1 MISLITGGG
10 GFIGSH
16 LAEKL
21 VRLNH
26 KVIVID
32 DFSIGRKKNLSQIRR
47 NIKIINGTILN
58 NKILSKY
65 LKNVD
70 NVFHLA
76 AKADIVPSIE
86 NPNLYFDVNV
96 KGTLNVLNASV
107 KNKVKRFIYIASS
120 SSYGIPKKYPTPESS
135 NIDPQY
141 PYALTKRLG
150 EELVLHYSKVY
161 NLNST
166 SLRLFNVYGP
176 RARTSGTYGAVFGV
190 FLAQKLSN
198 KPFTVVGN
206 GKQTRDF
213 TYISDVVDAIVKV
226 FRKKNLSGEIFN
238 VGSGQTASVNKIVKL
253 LGGKKI
259 FIPKRPGEPNKTFAD
274 ISKIK
279 KKIGWKPKIKIE
291 KGISYLLKD
300 ISNWKD
306 APLWTVTKIQKAT
319 KKWFLY
325 LGKKRWR

>member
-1 MISLITGGG
+1 MISIITGGG

-21 VRLNH
+21 IRLNH

-32 DFSIGRKKNLSQIRR
+32 DFSIGRRKNLSKIKKK
-47 NIKIINGTILN
+47 IKIINASILN
-58 NKILSKY
+58 QKKFSEY
-65 LKNVD
+65 FKNAD

-96 KGTLNVLNASV
+96 KGTLNILNQSV
-107 KNKVKRFIYIASS
+107 KNNIKRFIYIASS
-120 SSYGIPKKYPTPESS
+120 SSYGIPKKYPTPENSK
-135 NIDPQY
+135 IDPQY

-150 EELVLHYSKVY
+150 EELVLHYSKIY

-190 FLAQKLSN
+190 FLAQKIAN
-198 KPFTVVGN
+198 KPYTVVGD
-206 GKQTRDF
+206 GTQTRDF
-213 TYISDVVDAIVKV
+213 TYVSDVVDSIIKV
-226 FRKKNLSGEIFN
+226 FKKKNISGEIFN
-238 VGSGQTASVNKIVKL
+238 VGSGKTVSVNRIIDI

-259 FIPKRPGEPNKTFAD
+259 FIPKRPGEPDKTFAD
-274 ISKIK
+274 IRKIK
-279 KKIGWKPKIKIE
+279 KKIGWRPKVNIE

-306 APLWTVTKIQKAT
+306 APLWTVKKIEKAT
-319 KKWFLY
+319 RKWFLY
-325 LGKKRWR
+325 LDKKKN